1 MIMKEFLASIKKEFL
16 HIFRDKRTV
25 LIVMIMPVVQIIL
38 FGFAVSTEVTR
49 ARIAFCGD
57 ISDPMVRRTIDRIES
72 NRYLESAGMLPSP
85 DAVTEMFRR
94 NKADAA
100 VCFGRNL
107 GKEYMSSGDAAIK
120 IIGDGSDPNTARIIT
135 SYVSGVIQQEQQD
148 IGISM
153 AGERKSSM
161 TPVVQLMYN
170 PAMKSSYN
178 FVPGVMGL
186 ILMLICSMMTAVS
199 IVREKETG
207 TLELLLVSPVKPLW
221 VILSKLMPY
230 LALSAVNF
238 ASILLLAHYV
248 MEVPVNGSLA
258 LLSLAALVFVVTSLA
273 IGILVS
279 VISSSQKT
287 AMLICGMGLT
297 MPTMIFS
304 GIIFPCESMPEVLQ
318 WFSDIIPAK
327 WFIILVKK
335 IMIQGDGFASVIRE
349 LSILG
354 GMATVLLAASIASF
368 RTRLQ

>member
-16 HIFRDKRTV
+16 HIFRDKRTI

-57 ISDPMVRRTIDRIES
+57 ISDPMVRRTIARIES

-85 DAVTEMFRR
+85 DGITEMFRR
-94 NKADAA
+94 
-100 VCFGRNL
+100 
-107 GKEYMSSGDAAIK
+107 AAIK

-148 IGISM
+148 ISISM
-153 AGERKSSM
+153 AGEGKSSM

-238 ASILLLAHYV
+238 ISILLLAHYV

-335 IMIQGDGFASVIRE
+335 IMIQGDGFASVIKE
-349 LSILG
+349 LSILT
-354 GMATVLLAASIASF
+354 GMAVVLLAASIASF
-368 RTRLQ
+368 KTRLQ

>member
-1 MIMKEFLASIKKEFL
+1 MKEFWASVRKEFL
-16 HIFRDKRTV
+16 HIFRDMRTV
-25 LIVMIMPVVQIIL
+25 LIVMVMPVMQIIL

-57 ISDPMVRRTIDRIES
+57 ISDPLVRSTIDRIGS
-72 NRYLESAGMLPSP
+72 NRYLETAGMLDTPSGIA
-85 DAVTEMFRR
+85 DLFMKDR
-94 NKADAA
+94 ADAA
-100 VCFGRNL
+100 VCFERDFGSRL
-107 GKEYMSSGDAAIK
+107 ISSGKACIK

-135 SYVSGVIQQEQQD
+135 SYVSGVLQQEQYD
-148 IGISM
+148 ISVSM
-153 AGERKSSM
+153 TGEKKTSM
-161 TPVVQLMYN
+161 TPSVQLMYN

-186 ILMLICSMMTAVS
+186 ILMLICTMMTAVS

-207 TLELLLVSPVKPLW
+207 TLELLLVSPVKPIW

-230 LALSAVNF
+230 LVLSAVNF
-238 ASILLLAHYV
+238 ISILMLAHYV

-258 LLSLAALVFVVTSLA
+258 LLSLAALIFVITSLA

-279 VISSSQKT
+279 VISPSQKT
-287 AMLICGMGLT
+287 SMLICGMGLT
-297 MPTMIFS
+297 MTTMIFS

-335 IMIQGDGFASVIRE
+335 IMIQGDGLSSVIKE